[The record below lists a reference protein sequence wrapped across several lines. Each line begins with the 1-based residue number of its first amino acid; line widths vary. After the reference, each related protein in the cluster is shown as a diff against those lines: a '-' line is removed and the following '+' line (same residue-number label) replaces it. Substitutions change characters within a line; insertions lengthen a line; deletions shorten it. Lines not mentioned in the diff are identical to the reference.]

1 MRRRPEMRERD
12 PDNAWLGR
20 IAGVSRMWPEWSSS
34 PAASLKPE
42 AGYRIFLRQAPAMDR
57 KKPRPGRWGR
67 GLGRPCTPTAQI
79 GNSPSLPTAL
89 EFRQLGDIGR
99 DPSGLVPGEQL
110 GCGLPLILVGHFE
123 SPLIVCLCGNGCSVK
138 QVQSVLGC
146 PIEWIAS
153 FRPNIQF

>member
-1 MRRRPEMRERD
+1 MRERD
-12 PDNAWLGR
+12 SDNAWLGR

-42 AGYRIFLRQAPAMDR
+42 AGYRIFLRQAPAVDR
-57 KKPRPGRWGR
+57 KKPRPGTLGS
-67 GLGRPCTPTAQI
+67 GLRETMNPPVYSADRQQ
-79 GNSPSLPTAL
+79 PSLPMAL

-110 GCGLPLILVGHFE
+110 GCGLPAHPCR
-123 SPLIVCLCGNGCSVK
+123 PLREPVDCLPHGNGCSVK